1 MEEKLDRDKQVI
13 PLNAEMKINFF
24 QMSIIMDGEF
34 WLFMPEFFKRFPM
47 SPSAFRIFS
56 SSVHAPN

>member
-1 MEEKLDRDKQVI
+1 MMEEKLDRDKQVI

-24 QMSIIMDGEF
+24 QMSIMMDGEF

-47 SPSAFRIFS
+47 SPSAFR
-56 SSVHAPN
+56 